1 MRTSEQLYHQV
12 RWDPRFDPAR
22 FTLGLLQRGADPK
35 RVPLPSFVPGGDIPW
50 HRVLFVEADGELVWD
65 RATGVDLIDTT
76 PAGRVR
82 ERRLLDAPFFGVR
95 TPHAW
100 DPAAGGAWRPARAD
114 TVSAGLLTAGPVAAG
129 PVTVRHVTAAPER
142 VRLLTWNTL
151 WDRYDAPLISTA
163 LRRPLLLADL
173 AAADADVIALQ
184 EVEPA
189 LLKLVLAAPWV
200 RDGYVLGTD
209 PYGGDVSGCGLL
221 LLSRLPVREAGLHML
236 RRHKGVA
243 AITVDTAVGPLVV
256 AATHLTS
263 DHTENGAGRRE
274 EELARIA
281 EGTAGLDAD
290 LALLGDFNDGRSGA
304 RGPAAA
310 LGLRDAWTE
319 AHGADDDTP
328 TFDPVGNP
336 LAAVGSLTG
345 RPGRLDRILLRSA
358 AARVRAAGLRGDS
371 PAPEG
376 LFISDH
382 YGVEATLE
390 YAAVGEGPAR
400 LDAAATARTAVAWLP
415 PADAAVAELRQ
426 RHDPAYGR
434 WPAHVNLLFGFVP
447 ESSFDEALP
456 LLAGVA
462 AATEPFAA
470 RLEGVRSFGGR
481 EGATLWLDPAAAGE
495 GPWQELRRA
504 LVERFP
510 GCAGRSRGAGYTP
523 HLTLGHSPDPRRAER
538 EFGARLAGGRSA
550 EVGRLSVLS
559 RRGDGPMVVR
569 ATVELGTGEVCLLP
583 EPSPLAAYRTDPWDG
598 ASAVRGGAS
607 TGRGG
612 ALPRRTAA
620 GPAGDGSPP
629 ERDTAPPERRTASPE
644 RDTAL
649 PERDTALPG
658 QGAAVSG
665 QGAALPGRDTVFPQR
680 GAALPRQDTAFPQR
694 GAALPRQDTALP
706 QRGAALP
713 RQDTALPERGA
724 ALSRQDTALP
734 GRAAPPLPKRPPQD
748 ERQLS
753 VAAVVERVTAALGD
767 GAVVRVAGSRRMA
780 CAPAWADLDLVAL
793 VPGDPGAGGLRE
805 RVAAA
810 LPEAERLREVTGARV
825 PGLRLRLGQ
834 RDVDLVVVATG
845 GTDPAS
851 AVARRAEL
859 GGAAA
864 VALSALSDA
873 DAVRESVG
881 AERAAF
887 SGLALAVKSWARA
900 RGLDSAPF
908 GGLPGLAWAVLAART
923 VRTAPDLEP
932 TALLREF
939 FGTWAAWDWNEPV
952 ELLPT
957 GRRGEGPAPVTVLT
971 PSEPVRSCTAQVGAG
986 LRDLLVRE
994 LYRAW
999 EVLDAEPGGFERLL
1013 SAPPLH
1019 RRHAAWAVVTV
1030 RGDGP
1035 REFEDNLGRA
1045 RGRLRSLLGALE
1057 EAGAA
1062 DAHAWPRPFELSGT
1076 LARYAVGLGAAPPD
1090 AGRLEALT
1098 AAWCATLPGV
1108 EVDRAACGEVPDLI

>member
-22 FTLGLLQRGADPK
+22 FTLGLLQRGAGPK

-100 DPAAGGAWRPARAD
+100 DPADGGAWRPARAG
-114 TVSAGLLTAGPVAAG
+114 TVAAGPPTAGPVAAG
-129 PVTVRHVTAAPER
+129 PLTAAPER

-209 PYGGDVSGCGLL
+209 PYGGDVTGCGLL

-390 YAAVGEGPAR
+390 YAAVGEVPAR

-426 RHDPAYGR
+426 RHDPAHGR

-447 ESSFDEALP
+447 ESCFDEALP

-470 RLEGVRSFGGR
+470 RLEGVHSFGGR

-510 GCAGRSRGAGYTP
+510 GCAGRSRGTGYTP

-598 ASAVRGGAS
+598 PSAVRGGAS
-607 TGRGG
+607 TGRGE
-612 ALPRRTAA
+612 ALPRRTASV
-620 GPAGDGSPP
+620 PAGDGSPP
-629 ERDTAPPERRTASPE
+629 ERDAASPQRRTASPE

-649 PERDTALPG
+649 PEGDTALPG
-658 QGAAVSG
+658 QGAALPERDTAS
-665 QGAALPGRDTVFPQR
+665 PGRDT
-680 GAALPRQDTAFPQR
+680 ALPQQQ
-694 GAALPRQDTALP
+694 GAVSSRQDTALP
-706 QRGAALP
+706 
-713 RQDTALPERGA
+713 
-724 ALSRQDTALP
+724 RQDTALP

-793 VPGDPGAGGLRE
+793 VPGDPGTSGLRE

-957 GRRGEGPAPVTVLT
+957 GRRGEGAAPVTVLT

-1090 AGRLEALT
+1090 AGRLEALS